1 VSTNPLQLLKSAR
14 TAVAVLVHRVVRQSP
29 RQRFETALK
38 VLSDPI
44 LRLKVRRIWETE
56 MKGCSVFWD
65 EAERQIEL
73 IENTHEI
80 IIREHSTEEMW
91 SGYSGIKSVLP
102 NTQGHGLSPAAKDS
116 TSNPASHG

>member
-1 VSTNPLQLLKSAR
+1 MKTSESVDG
-14 TAVAVLVHRVVRQSP
+14 AVLAPSTVRQSP

-56 MKGCSVFWD
+56 MEGCSVFWD

-73 IENTHEI
+73 IGNTYEI

-102 NTQGHGLSPAAKDS
+102 NA
-116 TSNPASHG
+116 

>member
-1 VSTNPLQLLKSAR
+1 MKNTQDENGGSRSVD
-14 TAVAVLVHRVVRQSP
+14 HIVRQSP

-56 MKGCSVFWD
+56 MEGCSVFWH
-65 EAERQIEL
+65 EPERQIEL
-73 IENTHEI
+73 VGNTHEI
-80 IIREHSTEEMW
+80 IIREHSAEEMW

-102 NTQGHGLSPAAKDS
+102 NVELSDQ
-116 TSNPASHG
+116 

>member
-1 VSTNPLQLLKSAR
+1 MKTTQGSNG
-14 TAVAVLVHRVVRQSP
+14 AVLAPSTVRQSP
-29 RQRFETALK
+29 RQRFETALQ
-38 VLSDPI
+38 VISDPI

-73 IENTHEI
+73 VGNTHEI

-91 SGYSGIKSVLP
+91 SGYSGIHSVSP
-102 NTQGHGLSPAAKDS
+102 NGSVSYPTKEG
-116 TSNPASHG
+116 